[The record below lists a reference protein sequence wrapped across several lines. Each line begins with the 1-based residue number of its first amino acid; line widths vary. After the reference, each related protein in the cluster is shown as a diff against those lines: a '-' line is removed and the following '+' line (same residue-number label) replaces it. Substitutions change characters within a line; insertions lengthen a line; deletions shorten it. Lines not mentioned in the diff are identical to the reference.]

1 LSKRQKY
8 KNKVVISMKKLS
20 VNIDVPAIG
29 QCHDFLIPANMAV
42 KDVITLIKNILVSEY
57 GVADSLSDITL
68 FGKDDARALRTEC
81 SFSQLGIS
89 DGAELILI

>member
-1 LSKRQKY
+1 MR
-8 KNKVVISMKKLS
+8 KLS

-42 KDVITLIKNILVSEY
+42 KDVISLITNILVSEY
-57 GVADSLSDITL
+57 GIAGNVSDVTL

-81 SFSQLGIS
+81 SLVQLGVS
-89 DGAELILI
+89 DGAKLLLI